1 MRVLDDLPGWMRGAL
16 VRCCDV
22 TLASLAWPLAFWIR
36 GDFNASPLNISWI
49 ELLFV
54 ACAAAVVF
62 SFLGVHRIMWRFATV
77 GDLVRV
83 AVGALMLAAV
93 VTAIAFTVDRG
104 VELPRAVPFVFALLV
119 FVALFAVRAT
129 WMVRTRAR
137 TAAQVVDR
145 CSELRPILLI
155 GAGEEA
161 VLAIRVLRS
170 FAPAAV
176 PVGILDDEGVG
187 RVLEGVPV
195 IGRLDEL
202 RAAIAR
208 LAVRG
213 VRPARILVTSQ
224 KRVGEEVLQRLAR
237 IAYAERIPLDRFE
250 QLLRLDCYLVLG
262 ERASLSATAHARRE
276 PIADRRLYFA
286 VKRALDATL
295 AAGALLF
302 VAPLLGLAMLL
313 VRLWL
318 GPPVIFRQLR
328 RGRGLV
334 PFELL
339 KLRTMHDPLA
349 PDGSLLRDEER
360 MHPLGRWLR
369 RLRIDELPQLW
380 NVIRGDMALVGPRPL
395 LDRELLELP
404 DRGRARALIRP
415 GLTGWAQV
423 NGGQLLSVREKEAL
437 DLWYIRHASLGLD
450 LKILWLTAVMIV
462 RGERVNGAEVARAL
476 AERGAEPALGV
487 MA

>member
-213 VRPARILVTSQ
+213 VRPARILIAA
-224 KRVGEEVLQRLAR
+224 RRLLTADALYRIERTAR
-237 IAYAERIPLDRFE
+237 EERIPLDRFE
-250 QLLRLDCYLVLG
+250 QLLRLEAYTPAPCPAPQARAHG
-262 ERASLSATAHARRE
+262 E
-276 PIADRRLYFA
+276 PGVIADRRLYFA
-286 VKRALDATL
+286 FKRALDATL